1 MANEQNNSSEA
12 NIVRTLAVFGM
23 VTVVIAL
30 IALAALLG
38 AMWYASNNP
47 RVVPN
52 PPAPAPVNPYNPF
65 NPLPHPQPQPLD
77 TWHRPY
83 TSVLARLPSPAQIND
98 GFPRQGQYWRWEVNQ
113 RGEYRFIRVIGE
125 PDELG
130 ELPKNLD
137 ALPPPKKDK

>member
-1 MANEQNNSSEA
+1 MANEQNSNSET

-23 VTVVIAL
+23 ITVVIFL
-30 IALAALLG
+30 VALAALLG

-52 PPAPAPVNPYNPF
+52 PPIPGPVDPCPCPF
-65 NPLPHPQPQPLD
+65 PHPDRKPLD
-77 TWHRPY
+77 TWYRPY
-83 TSVLARLPSPAQIND
+83 TSVLARLPSPGSIND
-98 GFPRQGQYWRWEVNQ
+98 GFHRQGQYWRWEVNQ
-113 RGEYRFIRVIGE
+113 RGEYRLKHVIDE
-125 PDELG
+125 ADELG